1 MKGSQKAN
9 LIVFLIIAVIAF
21 CSSLAFASLTIHD
34 DNDSYK
40 LLQLDND
47 SFEPE
52 EIDYVPTYIPK
63 NDTNKTNSTNI
74 TDNITDDIEDT
85 LDNWTES
92 IEEWKDDTFEEDI
105 NDE

>member
-1 MKGSQKAN
+1 MRGSIKAN

-21 CSSLAFASLTIHD
+21 CISSAFATLTIHE
-34 DNDSYK
+34 DNESYK
-40 LLQLDND
+40 LKSLEDD

-52 EIDYVPTYIPK
+52 EIEYVPTYIPK

-105 NDE
+105 DDE